1 MGVEALLRAQLVG
14 VGEQLHGGLARGL
27 APMTWYSG
35 SSAPIIRLDQSK
47 TRWRSSWGTP
57 ISSAMTC
64 RGSSAEI
71 CSTKSADPCSH
82 TVSMM
87 ASVDAT
93 TLASRSRIIRGV
105 KPLLTSRR

>member
-1 MGVEALLRAQLVG
+1 MF
-14 VGEQLHGGLARGL
+14 
-27 APMTWYSG
+27 
-35 SSAPIIRLDQSK
+35 DQSN

-57 ISSAMTC
+57 MRSAMTC

-71 CSTKSADPCSH
+71 CSTKSAEPVSQ

-87 ASVDAT
+87 ESADAT

-105 KPLLTSRR
+105 NPLLTRRR